1 LIQKNEYKNNQQSKL
16 LQAMEEQAMKP
27 FDGHFW
33 VVKEDNNID
42 TYFTEYDYMKKFNK
56 CDGEMKYLQAPPL
69 VQAVMIG
76 LAKKTLKNSLKK
88 AFLPQGLIPEDIYE
102 EEMSKDIDIDEALER
117 KINDLRVGE
126 CHITAFAL
134 QKKHGGKIAFGSMGW
149 RKKNSNPKDWRN
161 GIHWE
166 FGGADFT
173 TVAEFRNVHK

>member
-1 LIQKNEYKNNQQSKL
+1 
-16 LQAMEEQAMKP
+16 MEEQAMKP

-42 TYFTEYDYMKKFNK
+42 TYFTEYDYIKKINK

-76 LAKKTLKNSLKK
+76 LAKKTLKTNLKK
-88 AFLPQGLIPEDIYE
+88 ASLKQGYIPLDEYE
-102 EEMSKDIDIDEALER
+102 KAMRKDIDVDEALEQYE
-117 KINDLRVGE
+117 LRANA

-134 QKKHGGKIAFGSMGW
+134 QKKHGGKIVFGSMGW

-166 FGGADFT
+166 FGGADWT
-173 TVAEFRNVHK
+173 TVAEFHNVHK

>member
-1 LIQKNEYKNNQQSKL
+1 
-16 LQAMEEQAMKP
+16 MEEQSMQE

-33 VVKEDNNID
+33 VEKDGKNID
-42 TYFTEYDYMKKFNK
+42 IYFSEYDYIKKFWK
-56 CDGEMKYLQAPPL
+56 CKGEMCYVQAPPL

-88 AFLPQGLIPEDIYE
+88 AFLPQELIYE
-102 EEMSKDIDIDEALER
+102 DYEREMSKDIDIDEALER
-117 KINDLRVGE
+117 KINDLCANE

-134 QKKHGGKIAFGSMGW
+134 QKKHGGKVVFGSMGF
-149 RKKNSNPKDWRN
+149 RKKNSNPKDGKN

-173 TVAEFRNVHK
+173 TVAEFRGKV